1 MVRLLRIILIGKSVH
16 LVAEQKFGKQETMIL
31 LQTQMVVGI
40 KLSLVLKRTRIYV
53 CCLCSDEQVAIQV
66 DYFIMDVQGTHTLN
80 LSGSVNGN
88 PYFKHMNISNLPLNV
103 WCLSVGYIHAN
114 NDPDKS
120 SYGGG
125 LYRIDNGKKL
135 VSYQDFKMGT
145 SGVQTHRTYLYYS
158 TSPALLLIGHYL
170 DSMKYVVTHQH

>member
-1 MVRLLRIILIGKSVH
+1 MVRPAENYIDWEIVPFGRRTKVWKARNNDTASNADGGWQKTITGLKKNSHICLL
-16 LVAEQKFGKQETMIL
+16 FMF
-31 LQTQMVVGI
+31 
-40 KLSLVLKRTRIYV
+40 
-53 CCLCSDEQVAIQV
+53 DEQVAIQV
-66 DYFIMDVQGTHTLN
+66 DYFIMDIVQGTHTLN

-158 TSPALLLIGHYL
+158 TSPALLLIGHYWIL
-170 DSMKYVVTHQH
+170 